1 MSDYPHS
8 RRGRPSS
15 GPYSRSWQTATG
27 CQIHSPETGS
37 QLGASHNAAL
47 GRVAKIKKSFNLLFK
62 TSFIDC
68 FFSPLKNTYFKH

>member
-8 RRGRPSS
+8 RRGQPSS

-37 QLGASHNAAL
+37 QPGASHNAAL
-47 GRVAKIKKSFNLLFK
+47 GRVAKIKKD
-62 TSFIDC
+62 FIPD
-68 FFSPLKNTYFKH
+68 PEPRT

>member
-15 GPYSRSWQTATG
+15 GLYSRSWQTAAG

-37 QLGASHNAAL
+37 QRGASHNAAL
-47 GRVAKIKKSFNLLFK
+47 GRVAKIKKKF
-62 TSFIDC
+62 
-68 FFSPLKNTYFKH
+68 